1 MRKVVENYLAAET
14 KGEEITK
21 ITWSEFKI
29 AYNSEWT
36 WRNCAKSWQNNELRV
51 ETVQYIRSTLHA
63 NLPIFIEAQGN
74 KYDSYLIWQPIT

>member
-36 WRNCAKSWQNNELRV
+36 WRNCAKVGKIMNCV
-51 ETVQYIRSTLHA
+51 
-63 NLPIFIEAQGN
+63 
-74 KYDSYLIWQPIT
+74 